1 MAVKNSELLDLIEV
15 TLNDLPKQY
24 FEVTW
29 DNQDYEACRIYQQ
42 DRMQI
47 DGGEQIERKVM
58 LSPTG
63 NARYRR
69 AYDTDEPQVGD
80 VMHAIKVPWCQI
92 GTNYSWDRVELLRNK
107 NSVKGFIDLIKI
119 RRIDG
124 LWDLA
129 NLIEERFWKT
139 PTNSSDDLYPYGV
152 PYYIRHMDKDTTT
165 DGFVGQTIRY
175 QDGTTGTTCA
185 NIDSSS
191 EARWRNYAALYTA
204 VDNDLLREFR
214 LAFLYTRFKA
224 PMFVNDPSKDFIA
237 AKRIYTDFANTV
249 DLQDLADAKDD
260 KHTGKEVL
268 GNVRMDETGLV
279 YINRLP
285 VVPIPQLNSETD
297 PETGDSP
304 GSIYCVDFRKF
315 IPFVHDGYWMHE
327 DEPEKGGVTQHT
339 VFTVFLD
346 GEHNNLCTNVR
357 EAGFVLHK
365 ALTA

>member
-1 MAVKNSELLDLIEV
+1 MAVKNSELLDLISL

-29 DNQDYEACRIYQQ
+29 DNQDYEACRIYQEE
-42 DRMQI
+42 RMVI

-63 NARYRR
+63 AARYRR
-69 AYDTDEPQVGD
+69 LYDIDEPQVGD
-80 VMHAIKVPWCQI
+80 VMHTIKVPWTQL
-92 GTNYSWDRVELLRNK
+92 GTNYSWDRVELMRQM
-107 NSVKGFIDLIKI
+107 NSAKGFIDLLKV

-139 PTNSSDDLYPYGV
+139 PTNSTDDLYPYGI
-152 PYYIRHMDKDTTT
+152 PYYIRHMNADSTT

-175 QDGTTGTTCA
+175 QDGTTGTVCA
-185 NIDSSS
+185 NINSSS
-191 EARWRNYAALYTA
+191 EARWRNYAALYTD
-204 VDNDLLREFR
+204 VDNSLLRTLR

-224 PMFVNDPSKDFIA
+224 PLIVKDPSKDFVA
-237 AKRIYTDFANTV
+237 AKRFYTNFNNVVDF
-249 DLQDLADAKDD
+249 QDLADAKDD
-260 KHTGKEVL
+260 NHKGKDVM
-268 GNVRMDETGLV
+268 GNIRMDDTGLV

-285 VVPIPQLNSETD
+285 VVPIPQLNDESD
-297 PETGDSP
+297 PETGDDP
-304 GSIYCVDFRKF
+304 ESIYCIDFRKF

-327 DEPEKGGVTQHT
+327 DEPEKGGTTQHT

-357 EAGFVLHK
+357 EAGFVVHK